1 MPNQQQ
7 GSLFPLIL
15 LIVLAVLLFQGGGGA
30 APFVTDQPSA
40 LVVEETDQRTMQLT
54 TLFAAL
60 QGQVPAGRYR
70 QLDKDNPPLQDEKW
84 VQDAWA
90 VWEKD
95 GKQVPWVV
103 AAGKHDGVHQAVPTD
118 LSQASTLLQGL
129 GK

>member
-1 MPNQQQ
+1 MKDGNQ
-7 GSLFPLIL
+7 LVW
-15 LIVLAVLLFQGGGGA
+15 VLVLLFLVFSGNLGSFIGP
-30 APFVTDQPSA
+30 APPFATDQPSA
-40 LVVEETDQRTMQLT
+40 LVVEETEQRTTQLT

-103 AAGKHDGVHQAVPTD
+103 AASKHGGVHQAVPTD
-118 LSQASTLLQGL
+118 LTKASTLLQGL